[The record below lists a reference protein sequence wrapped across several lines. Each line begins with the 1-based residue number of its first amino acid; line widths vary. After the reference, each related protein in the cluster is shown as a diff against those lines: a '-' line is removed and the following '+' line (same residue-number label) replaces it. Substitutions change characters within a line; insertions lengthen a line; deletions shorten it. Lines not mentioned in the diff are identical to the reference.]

1 MKTIRITAF
10 AAAAVAAVAFAQ
22 PAAAATKTVSI
33 TDKGFSPKT
42 VSITADDTVVWRN
55 TDKRDHQVVAKTGA
69 FASPVIRP
77 GHSFSFTFTQ
87 AGSYSYRDALFPSQT
102 GTVKVAGLPPALTL
116 VVSQPQ
122 ISYGTSVTLSGQA
135 NSKRAGEQVT
145 LSAQPYGQPS
155 PIVLATVLTGADGT
169 FSYVVK
175 PSILTVYT
183 ATWKSA
189 KSIPVTTA
197 VAPTISFGR
206 MNGWL
211 VRVYA
216 GRSMAGKTVQFQRL
230 SAFGQ
235 WVTLKAVQLR
245 ADSRARFT
253 AKLPKGVSRLRIA
266 MSVNQAGPGY
276 LAAFSKEVTWR
287 VR

>member
-1 MKTIRITAF
+1 M
-10 AAAAVAAVAFAQ
+10 
-22 PAAAATKTVSI
+22 
-33 TDKGFSPKT
+33 
-42 VSITADDTVVWRN
+42 
-55 TDKRDHQVVAKTGA
+55 
-69 FASPVIRP
+69 
-77 GHSFSFTFTQ
+77 
-87 AGSYSYRDALFPSQT
+87 
-102 GTVKVAGLPPALTL
+102 
-116 VVSQPQ
+116 
-122 ISYGTSVTLSGQA
+122 TLSGQA